1 MYYCDHRL
9 LSYYLYYFHKNC
21 KTVPYCIQSSSKLSS
36 VASSL
41 TATEQQQRTFSWSHQ
56 RSRRYPRITTTH
68 TNCIQPPLSNHCQLH
83 RTIMSSTTSTNK
95 SEDDVT
101 KNVRLQK
108 QVLRKEIRTK
118 LKLLSKEEIDQQSR
132 DVWDQLHA
140 MKLYQDAKSIGLF
153 LSMPMGEINTSYAV
167 QHAIQYHKEIYI
179 PQVGE
184 NFERPDMDLI
194 QIQTVSPTSDP
205 LLEVP
210 MYQNWPKNKWNIP
223 EPPDTVI
230 LKTAQPGDI
239 DLLIV
244 PGLAFDR
251 YGNRLGQGKG
261 YYDRFIA
268 RMCGSEAPSP
278 KLVAVAL
285 QCQFIRDNSDTSQNN
300 NGDVVRTERTIPV
313 HEHDFPVNWIIL
325 PNEIIEVKK

>member
-56 RSRRYPRITTTH
+56 RSRRYPRATTTH
-68 TNCIQPPLSNHCQLH
+68 TNCIPPPLSNHCQHH

-167 QHAIQYHKEIYI
+167 QHAIQYQKDIYI

-184 NFERPDMDLI
+184 NFELPDMDLI

-244 PGLAFDR
+244 PGLAFDH